1 VRAPRFLSLP
11 LLLFANAVC
20 AAGPPATPGPA
31 DEFGAARSAFLE
43 GINAARSE
51 RGLPAL
57 RLLPQLSTVAQERA
71 AAVVRD
77 GAHPKESAP
86 RDSAAASRLGYEAR
100 VLSEVLVQADGDI
113 ETVLT
118 AAEDNDAFAAEVSR
132 PDVSDL
138 GVGVSR
144 IDDVPLYVFV
154 FARAWPDFFADKI
167 LELADLP
174 RVRAA
179 LLARVNRER
188 AAAGLSPVRAEP
200 LLDEAALRHARDM
213 LTRSYYAHDTP
224 EGARALERARAAG
237 YKPRFIGE
245 NIARGQYSPEEVMDG
260 WMSSEVH
267 REHILGNLFTEVGSA
282 VAIGKN
288 ANGYQVLWVQCFG
301 RPKDLLPKDRPRRED
316 PTRRGS

>member
-1 VRAPRFLSLP
+1 MRPPRFLP
-11 LLLFANAVC
+11 LLLFVSSVC
-20 AAGPPATPGPA
+20 SAGAPAPAGPA
-31 DEFGAARSAFLE
+31 DEFGATRSAFLE
-43 GINAARSE
+43 RINATRSE
-51 RGLPAL
+51 RGLPVL

-77 GAHPKESAP
+77 GAHPDVSAP
-86 RDSAAASRLGYEAR
+86 LDSAAASRLGYEAR
-100 VLSEVLVQADGDI
+100 VLSEVFLQADGDI
-113 ETVLT
+113 ETVLA
-118 AAEDNDAFAAEVSR
+118 AAEEDEAFAGEVSR

-144 IDDVPLYVFV
+144 VDEVPLYVFV

-213 LTRSYYAHDTP
+213 LARSYYAHDAP
-224 EGARALERARAAG
+224 EGARALERAKAAG
-237 YKPRFIGE
+237 YRPRFVGE

-260 WMSSEVH
+260 WMSSEIH

-282 VAIGKN
+282 VTIGKN
-288 ANGYQVLWVQCFG
+288 GNGYQVLWVQCFG

-316 PTRRGS
+316 PTRRRGT